1 MRNEIYNRIR
11 QNKMKYYAEL
21 NTIKPKTS
29 PVASVVEKE
38 PEEIIPAR
46 EKQPREQNLLLKK
59 VQEFDFK
66 SMFRKVPEVV
76 KSGYNGTVKSKAMN
90 ALKTQV
96 INDHDKI
103 KQFSSKVNRKIDRQT
118 DKLANGVYNM
128 SSFLF
133 EEQSEKHDQVDYS
146 KGNLIIET
154 VDSNSIEW
162 NVADETKA
170 TVPVYDKIGELSE
183 RTFSFLRAAPSNFKK
198 YLASDETRDWYNARL
213 SLRR

>member
-29 PVASVVEKE
+29 PVVNVVENE

-66 SMFRKVPEVV
+66 SMFKKVPEVV

-90 ALKTQV
+90 ALRTQV

-103 KQFSSKVNRKIDRQT
+103 KQFSSRVNRKIDHQT

-133 EEQSEKHDQVDYS
+133 EEQKEKNNQLDYS
-146 KGNLIIET
+146 NGNLIIET
-154 VDSNSIEW
+154 VDANSFEW
-162 NVADETKA
+162 QVAEEIQTTA
-170 TVPVYDKIGELSE
+170 SVYDKIGELSE
-183 RTFSFLRAAPSNFKK
+183 RTFDYLRAAPANFKK
-198 YLASDETRDWYNARL
+198 YLASDETKDWYSTRL

>member
-29 PVASVVEKE
+29 PVVNVVEKE

-66 SMFRKVPEVV
+66 SMFKKVPEVV
-76 KSGYNGTVKSKAMN
+76 KSGYKGTVKSKAMN

-103 KQFSSKVNRKIDRQT
+103 KQFSSRVNRKIDRQT

-133 EEQSEKHDQVDYS
+133 EEQKEKNNQADYS
-146 KGNLIIET
+146 NGNLIIET
-154 VDSNSIEW
+154 VDANSFEW
-162 NVADETKA
+162 QVAEEIQT
-170 TVPVYDKIGELSE
+170 TSSVYDKIGELSE
-183 RTFSFLRAAPSNFKK
+183 RTFDYLRAAPANFKK
-198 YLASDETRDWYNARL
+198 YLASDETKDWYSTRL

>member
-38 PEEIIPAR
+38 HEEIIQAR
-46 EKQPREQNLLLKK
+46 EKQPREQNLLIKK

-76 KSGYNGTVKSKAMN
+76 KSGYNGTVKSKAVN

-96 INDHDKI
+96 INDHERI
-103 KQFSSKVNRKIDRQT
+103 KQFSSKVNQKFDRQS

-133 EEQSEKHDQVDYS
+133 DDQNEKNNQVNFSNAD
-146 KGNLIIET
+146 LVVET
-154 VDSNSIEW
+154 VAANSIEW
-162 NVADETKA
+162 QVAEDTEVTFS
-170 TVPVYDKIGELSE
+170 VYDKIGELSE
-183 RTFSFLRAAPSNFKK
+183 RTFNYLREAPANFKK
-198 YLASDETRDWYNARL
+198 YLASDETKDWYNARL